1 MNEPGKGFLKFSEEG
16 QLLPQEEMLETI
28 IPKKSLSI
36 GIPKEIILNESRI
49 SLVPDGVNLLVEN
62 GHTVFVER
70 DAGEKAN
77 FSNEEF
83 AESGAFIVNSKE
95 EVFKSDVVIKI
106 APPTLEEL
114 DLLEKN
120 KTLFSSIY
128 LPQQKK
134 EYFQKL
140 LQKRT
145 LALAYEY
152 IQDRTGTFPVVHSM
166 SEIVGNTAILIA
178 AEYLSH
184 PKLGRGIMLG
194 GFPGI
199 KPAEVVIIGA
209 GTVAEYAT
217 RTALGMG
224 ASIKIF
230 DNSIY
235 KLRAIQNKLGSRLYT
250 TVLQPRELEEA
261 LINANVVI
269 AAKHSSTG
277 RPSCFISEEMVQKMK
292 PGTVIVDVSIDQG
305 GCFETSRPTTHKN
318 PVYIEHGII
327 HYCVPNIA
335 SRVPHTASWSL
346 SNFLT
351 PLLLNIGEVGGVTNY
366 LKRDEAFGKGVYTF
380 NGTLTNEQIGEKF
393 NLRYH
398 DFRLLLAALRG

>member
-1 MNEPGKGFLKFSEEG
+1 MNEPGKGFLKFSDAR
-16 QLLPQEEMLETI
+16 QLLPQEEMLETVT
-28 IPKKSLSI
+28 PQKKFTI
-36 GIPKEIILNESRI
+36 GIPKEGILNESRV
-49 SLVPDGVNLLVEN
+49 SLVPDGVNLLIEN
-62 GHTVFVER
+62 GHTVLVER
-70 DAGEKAN
+70 GAGEKAK
-77 FSNEEF
+77 FSDEEF
-83 AESGAFIVNSKE
+83 AEAGALIVDSKE

-120 KTLFSSIY
+120 KTLFSSVYI
-128 LPQQKK
+128 PQQKR
-134 EYFQKL
+134 EYFEKL

-145 LALAYEY
+145 LALAYEF

-166 SEIVGNTAILIA
+166 SEIVGSTAILIA

-184 PKLGRGIMLG
+184 SKFGRGIMLG

-235 KLRAIQNKLGSRLYT
+235 KLRAIQNKLGTRLYT
-250 TVLQPRELEEA
+250 TVLQPKELEEA
-261 LINANVVI
+261 LMNANVVI

-277 RPSCFISEEMVQKMK
+277 QASCFISEEMVRKMK

-305 GCFETSRPTTHKN
+305 GCFETSRPTTHEN
-318 PVYIEHGII
+318 PVYIEHDVV

-351 PLLLNIGEVGGVTNY
+351 PLLLNFGEVGGVTNY
-366 LKRDEAFGKGVYTF
+366 LKRDEAFSKGVYAF
-380 NGTLTNEQIGEKF
+380 NGTITNKQIGEKF
-393 NLRYH
+393 NMRYH
-398 DFRLLLAALRG
+398 DFRLLLAALR

>member
-1 MNEPGKGFLKFSEEG
+1 MNETGKGFLKFSETR
-16 QLLPQEEMLETI
+16 QLLPQEEMLETLT
-28 IPKKSLSI
+28 PKKKFTI
-36 GIPKEIILNESRI
+36 GIPKETILNESRV
-49 SLVPDGVNLLVEN
+49 SLVPDGINLLVEN
-62 GHTVFVER
+62 GHTILVQR
-70 DAGEKAN
+70 QAGEKAN
-77 FSNEEF
+77 FSDEDF
-83 AESGAFIVNSKE
+83 ASAGAVLVDEPTEI
-95 EVFKSDVVIKI
+95 FKSDIIVKV
-106 APPTLEEL
+106 APPTLDEL
-114 DLLEKN
+114 EMLEKN
-120 KTLFSSIY
+120 KVLLSSVY

-134 EYFQKL
+134 IFFEKL

-178 AEYLSH
+178 AEYLSN
-184 PKLGRGIMLG
+184 PKIGRGISLG

-224 ASIKIF
+224 ASVKIF

-235 KLRAIQNKLGSRLYT
+235 KLRAIQNKLGTRLYT
-250 TVLQPRELEEA
+250 TVLQPKELEEA
-261 LINANVVI
+261 LIDANVVI

-277 RPSCFISEEMVQKMK
+277 RAACFITEEMVKKMK
-292 PGTVIVDVSIDQG
+292 PGAVIVDVSIDQG
-305 GCFETSRPTTHKN
+305 GCFETSRPTTHEN
-318 PVYIEHGII
+318 PVYLEHDVI

-351 PLLLNIGEVGGVTNY
+351 PLLLNLGDVGGVTNY
-366 LKRDEAFGKGVYTF
+366 LKRDEAFSKGVYAF
-380 NGTLTNEQIGEKF
+380 NGTLTNKQIGEKF
-393 NLRYH
+393 NMRYH
-398 DFRLLLAALRG
+398 DFRLLLAAL

>member
-1 MNEPGKGFLKFSEEG
+1 MNETGKGFLKFSETR
-16 QLLPQEEMLETI
+16 QLLPQEEMLETLT
-28 IPKKSLSI
+28 PKKKFTI
-36 GIPKEIILNESRI
+36 GIPKETILNESRV
-49 SLVPDGVNLLVEN
+49 SLVPDGINLLVEN
-62 GHTVFVER
+62 GHTILVQR
-70 DAGEKAN
+70 QAGEKAN
-77 FSNEEF
+77 FSDEDF
-83 AESGAFIVNSKE
+83 AAAGAVLVDEPTEI
-95 EVFKSDVVIKI
+95 FKSDIIVKV
-106 APPTLEEL
+106 APPTLDEL
-114 DLLEKN
+114 EMLEKN
-120 KTLFSSIY
+120 KVLLSSIY

-134 EYFQKL
+134 IFFEKL

-178 AEYLSH
+178 AEYLSN
-184 PKLGRGIMLG
+184 PKIGRGISLG

-224 ASIKIF
+224 ASVKIF

-235 KLRAIQNKLGSRLYT
+235 KLRAIQNKLGTRLYT
-250 TVLQPRELEEA
+250 TVLQPKELEEA
-261 LINANVVI
+261 LIDANVVI

-277 RPSCFISEEMVQKMK
+277 RAACFITEEMVKKMK
-292 PGTVIVDVSIDQG
+292 PGAVIVDVSIDQG
-305 GCFETSRPTTHKN
+305 GCFETSRPTTHEN
-318 PVYIEHGII
+318 PVYLEHDVI

-351 PLLLNIGEVGGVTNY
+351 PLLLNLGDVGGVTNY
-366 LKRDEAFGKGVYTF
+366 LKRDEAFSKGVYAF
-380 NGTLTNEQIGEKF
+380 NGTLTNKQIGEKF
-393 NLRYH
+393 NMRYH
-398 DFRLLLAALRG
+398 DFRLLLAAL

>member
-1 MNEPGKGFLKFSEEG
+1 MNEPGKGFLKFSETR
-16 QLLPQEEMLETI
+16 QLLPQEEMLETVT
-28 IPKKSLSI
+28 PKRKFTI
-36 GIPKEIILNESRI
+36 GIPKETILNESRV
-49 SLVPDGVNLLVEN
+49 SLVPDGINLLVEN
-62 GHTVFVER
+62 GHHVVVEH
-70 DAGEKAN
+70 DAGARAN
-77 FSNEEF
+77 FFDAEF
-83 AESGAFIVNSKE
+83 AEAGAMIVDSKE
-95 EVFKSDVVIKI
+95 EVYKSDVIIKI

-114 DLLEKN
+114 DMLEKN
-120 KTLFSSIY
+120 RTLFSSVYI
-128 LPQQKK
+128 PQQKR
-134 EYFQKL
+134 EYFEKL

-145 LALAYEY
+145 LALAYEF

-166 SEIVGNTAILIA
+166 SEIVGNTAVLIA

-235 KLRAIQNKLGSRLYT
+235 KLRAIQNKLGTRLYT
-250 TVLQPRELEEA
+250 TVLQPRELETA
-261 LINANVVI
+261 LVNANVVI

-277 RPSCFISEEMVQKMK
+277 RASCFISEEMVKKMK

-305 GCFETSRPTTHKN
+305 GCFETSRPTTHEN
-318 PVYIEHGII
+318 PVYVEHGVI

-346 SNFLT
+346 SNLLT
-351 PLLLNIGEVGGVTNY
+351 PLLLNFGDVGGVTNY
-366 LKRDEAFGKGVYTF
+366 LKRDEAFSKGVYAF
-380 NGTLTNEQIGEKF
+380 NGTLTNKQIGEKF
-393 NLRYH
+393 NMRYH
-398 DFRLLLAALRG
+398 DFRLLLAAL